1 MEIHVIPDLQ
11 DMTERMRLVRTFPWC
26 TSRGV
31 SSRRGCRSRGKTDRP
46 PECVEVWALAH
57 SRNSTRCHQSKNGC
71 LEKNIIVDI
80 SKNLFWIWLP
90 LRTAEYETDWRD
102 INKSDTVTDFSWTL
116 CDLASGNTKVDIR
129 ANYCTFFFKSFIDE
143 SEYGHN
149 WPPGGIVLSHQ
160 HHFESVV
167 QIL

>member
-1 MEIHVIPDLQ
+1 
-11 DMTERMRLVRTFPWC
+11 MTERMRLVRTFPWC

-31 SSRRGCRSRGKTDRP
+31 SSRMGCRNRGKTDRP

-71 LEKNIIVDI
+71 LEKTSLSTSQRI
-80 SKNLFWIWLP
+80 SFEFDYYWEQQSTKQTGDTSINLTLYQ
-90 LRTAEYETDWRD
+90 TTSY
-102 INKSDTVTDFSWTL
+102 FSWAL
-116 CDLASGNTKVDIR
+116 CDLASGNTKVDFT